1 MKKYIKPLT
10 MGDFLEEYMKPLH
23 LSAYKL
29 ANAIHVPVSRI
40 QDILHGRR
48 KMSIDT
54 SMRLGRYFGIHEVF
68 FFRVQLEL
76 DYRKARYEMRMEL
89 EKIKAIDKEKQKL
102 LKGKDNIQS
111 ELDSIIPIGN
121 NE

>member
-1 MKKYIKPLT
+1 MEKYIKPIT
-10 MGDFLEEYMKPLH
+10 MGEFLEEYMKPLS

-29 ANAIHVPVSRI
+29 ANDIHVPVSRI

-54 SMRLGRYFGIHEVF
+54 SMRLGRYFGVHDVF

-89 EKIKAIDKEKQKL
+89 EKIKAIDKQKQKL
-102 LKGKDNIQS
+102 LKGKDKIKS
-111 ELDSIIPIGN
+111 ELDNIIPISGN
-121 NE
+121 E